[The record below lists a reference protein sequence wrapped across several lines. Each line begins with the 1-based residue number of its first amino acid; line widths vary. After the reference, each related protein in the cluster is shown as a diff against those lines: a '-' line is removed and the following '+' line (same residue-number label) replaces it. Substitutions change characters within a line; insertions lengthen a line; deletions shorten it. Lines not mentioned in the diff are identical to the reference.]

1 MKSFNAFTLSESKNL
16 HMEHLE
22 DSIFNEGS
30 KGAVN
35 ALKFAESVADMLAGN
50 AASSFNVTVKWDG
63 APAVFCGINPENGKF
78 FVGTKSVFNKTPK
91 INYTNADIDANHGHS
106 KGLSDTLKIALANL
120 KDLNIKGVLQGDVMF
135 TKGKLST
142 QKIDGESHVTFTP
155 NTITYAIPSKSDAGK
170 EVSKANIG
178 IVFHTAYT
186 GTTMDSMS
194 ASFGPDVSG
203 LGKSSKVWY
212 QDAMFR
218 DASGTATFTKKESG
232 DLDGMISDA
241 GRKVGRIKRFLDTLV
256 ADSKLVASI
265 KVYTN
270 RNVRAG
276 TMNNTYQGL
285 IDYIVGERDKDI
297 ASVKTDATKKRKEN
311 EKKQVMRFLEK
322 NKTNVTLAFELYSL
336 LNEIKLFIL
345 QKLQTVKEIGTFI
358 KKGDGF
364 DATAPEGFVAVDHIS
379 NTALKL
385 VDRLEFSRAN
395 FTAAKNW
402 E

>member
-1 MKSFNAFTLSESKNL
+1 
-16 HMEHLE
+16 
-22 DSIFNEGS
+22 
-30 KGAVN
+30 
-35 ALKFAESVADMLAGN
+35 
-50 AASSFNVTVKWDG
+50 
-63 APAVFCGINPENGKF
+63 
-78 FVGTKSVFNKTPK
+78 
-91 INYTNADIDANHGHS
+91 
-106 KGLSDTLKIALANL
+106 
-120 KDLNIKGVLQGDVMF
+120 
-135 TKGKLST
+135 
-142 QKIDGESHVTFTP
+142 
-155 NTITYAIPSKSDAGK
+155 
-170 EVSKANIG
+170 
-178 IVFHTAYT
+178 
-186 GTTMDSMS
+186 MDSRS

-212 QDAMFR
+212 QDAMFK
-218 DASGTATFTKKESG
+218 DASGTATFTKKESD
-232 DLDGMISDA
+232 DLDGMIGDA

-276 TMNNTYQGL
+276 TMSNTYRGL
-285 IDYIVGERDKDI
+285 IDYIVGEHDKGI

-311 EKKQVMRFLEK
+311 EKQQVMRFLEK
-322 NKTNVTLAFELYSL
+322 NKTNITLAFELYSL

>member
-1 MKSFNAFTLSESKNL
+1 
-16 HMEHLE
+16 
-22 DSIFNEGS
+22 
-30 KGAVN
+30 
-35 ALKFAESVADMLAGN
+35 
-50 AASSFNVTVKWDG
+50 
-63 APAVFCGINPENGKF
+63 
-78 FVGTKSVFNKTPK
+78 
-91 INYTNADIDANHGHS
+91 
-106 KGLSDTLKIALANL
+106 
-120 KDLNIKGVLQGDVMF
+120 
-135 TKGKLST
+135 
-142 QKIDGESHVTFTP
+142 
-155 NTITYAIPSKSDAGK
+155 
-170 EVSKANIG
+170 
-178 IVFHTAYT
+178 
-186 GTTMDSMS
+186 
-194 ASFGPDVSG
+194 
-203 LGKSSKVWY
+203 
-212 QDAMFR
+212 MFR

-232 DLDGMISDA
+232 DLDGMIADA

-322 NKTNVTLAFELYSL
+322 NKTNITLAFELYSL